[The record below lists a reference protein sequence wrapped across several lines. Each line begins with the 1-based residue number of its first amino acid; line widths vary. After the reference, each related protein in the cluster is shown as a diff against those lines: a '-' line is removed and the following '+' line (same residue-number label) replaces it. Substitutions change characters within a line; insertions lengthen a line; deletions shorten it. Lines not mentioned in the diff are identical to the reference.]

1 MGIVYLRFQV
11 SYLPPDGMARIT
23 FVANFKLV
31 SVSLRWAWSGLIMTN
46 MRVFELPPRENCKR
60 YVNCMNR

>member
-1 MGIVYLRFQV
+1 MGVVYLKLEV
-11 SYLPPDGMARIT
+11 SYLSSDGYGSWYIT

-31 SVSLRWAWSGLIMTN
+31 SVSLRCAWSGLIITN

-60 YVNCMNR
+60 YVN